1 MRILPILLLLLSSM
15 LPAAAFGQETE
26 EETPPA
32 PAPLRCSDPQYRQF
46 DFWLG
51 EWSVTSSG
59 APAGTNV
66 IRAIQGGCALQENWQ
81 GAGTGGITGTSYNI
95 YDRDSGQWH
104 QTWVDASGTLLQ
116 LDGGLVDGAM
126 VLEGRRPVPGGGTV
140 LHRIAWTPNPDGT
153 VRQLWEA
160 SQDNG
165 ENWNVIFDGLYT
177 RNESR

>member
-126 VLEGRRPVPGGGTV
+126 VLEGRYRAAVRSCTASPGHPTRTARCASCGKPARTMAKTGT
-140 LHRIAWTPNPDGT
+140 
-153 VRQLWEA
+153 
-160 SQDNG
+160 
-165 ENWNVIFDGLYT
+165 
-177 RNESR
+177 